1 MTNFLMRISFK
12 HLFIIALTLIAADAR
27 AQAKELSFSNNNPS
41 DPIRQFAIEE
51 LKVHLASVGINEKNT
66 RFDFSFIKD
75 GQLENGAFSY
85 TIQHASKKINV
96 VFSGQDETSML
107 HAVHGFL
114 EHLGFQ
120 FEFTGTIAPASIQ
133 SDTLSNR
140 RYTTIPFARWR
151 GIRQHVNFPMDI
163 SSYPIEEAKTYLK
176 NMIRMRFNKLAVH
189 SYPNLWH
196 EVQTGDSIE
205 YAGNFFYNRP
215 HEIPSIPVI
224 KNNIRFNDKYF
235 VIPAIEPH
243 YADRIRKSAM
253 AVDWMK
259 ELLTYAKSIG
269 LRIQF
274 SVEPRTRGDVNYIL
288 DNCKSAIQNY
298 PMIDELE
305 VITEELGGWGDACT
319 DTAVRNALV
328 SHFGKSVLEDTLV
341 TNVIRKN
348 QTDLDNLVN
357 QLGRNIEAVKML
369 NTMPMVASGKIS
381 LKLGIYCTIQPYA
394 AMAYHLVRKYMPSTE
409 LTIMPGHGSVRT
421 ANNFGKVQA
430 TATDLAKTTVFS
442 WIEFDGLMFTQQNP
456 IAGIESLVN
465 DLRNRNKTQQVNAI
479 IFNHW
484 RTAENRTAA
493 KYAALT
499 SLLGPIKRDDFYT
512 SYAKGLGIADT
523 KTYVANMNKLE
534 EIDQLSTNDLPNV
547 GFCWVGAWLQGAP
560 YTWMNRSMLQK
571 VNNMYDS
578 VGASLEEIKK
588 YTSNTAGKTYLD
600 FLCNRIG
607 TSSLYLKAFSAGA
620 AIQTIEKDG
629 SGKYAASAPAKAT
642 NICNQ
647 SLLLFE
653 KYMEMHARMMPD
665 RGTEGTL
672 INLWHG
678 PMYGLK
684 VLRKTIGNIPMDAPV
699 KEEKSSDAPPL
710 PILIKKG

>member
-1 MTNFLMRISFK
+1 MSLK
-12 HLFIIALTLIAADAR
+12 HLLFIALTWIAADAR
-27 AQAKELSFSNNNPS
+27 SQANKISFSNYNTSNP
-41 DPIRQFAIEE
+41 ILQFATEE
-51 LKVHLASVGINEKNT
+51 LKVHLGNKAIIQKQTS
-66 RFDFSFIKD
+66 FYFSFNKN
-75 GQLENGAFSY
+75 GQLKNGAFSY
-85 TIQHASKKINV
+85 TIQHAPKIINV
-96 VFSGQDETSML
+96 VFSGEDETAMV

-120 FEFTGTIAPASIQ
+120 FEFTGTIPPASIQ
-133 SDTLSNR
+133 ADTLRSGK
-140 RYTTIPFARWR
+140 YTTVPFARWR

-196 EVQTGDSIE
+196 EVHTGDSIE

-235 VIPAIEPH
+235 VIPAIEP
-243 YADRIRKSAM
+243 YYGDRIRKSAM

-259 ELLTYAKSIG
+259 ELLSYAKSIG

-274 SVEPRTRGDVNYIL
+274 SVEPRNRGDVNYIL
-288 DNCKSAIQNY
+288 DNCRSAVQNY

-305 VITEELGGWGDACT
+305 VITEELGGWGNTCS
-319 DTAVRNALV
+319 DTAVRKALA
-328 SHFGKSVLEDTLV
+328 SHFGKEVLEDTLV

-348 QTDLDNLVN
+348 QTDLDNLVH
-357 QLGRNIEAVKML
+357 QLGRNIEAVRIINKDPL
-369 NTMPMVASGKIS
+369 FASGKIS
-381 LKLGIYCTIQPYA
+381 LKLGVYCTIQPYA
-394 AMAYHLVRKYMPSTE
+394 AMAYHLVRKYMPTTE

-421 ANNFGKVQA
+421 ANNFAKVKA
-430 TATDLAKTTVFS
+430 SPSDLAKTTVFS

-465 DLRNRNKTQQVNAI
+465 DLDLRNKGQQVNAI

-499 SLLGPIKRDDFYT
+499 SLLGPIKPDDFYT
-512 SYAKGLGIADT
+512 SYAKRLGIADT
-523 KTYVANMNKLE
+523 KAFAANMKKLE

-547 GFCWVGAWLQGAP
+547 GFCWIGAWLQGAP
-560 YTWMNRSMLQK
+560 YTWMNRTMLQK
-571 VNNMYDS
+571 VNNLYDS
-578 VGASLEEIKK
+578 VGASLKK
-588 YTSNTAGKTYLD
+588 INNSVSNPAGRAYLD
-600 FLCNRIG
+600 FLCNRVG

-620 AIQTIEKDG
+620 AIQSIEKDG
-629 SGKYAASAPAKAT
+629 AGKYAEAAAERAAT
-642 NICNQ
+642 ICNEA
-647 SLLLFE
+647 LTLFGS
-653 KYMEMHARMMPD
+653 YMKLHTQMMPD

-684 VLRKTIGNIPMDAPV
+684 VLRKTIGNIPMDAPI

>member
-1 MTNFLMRISFK
+1 MTNFLMRIP
-12 HLFIIALTLIAADAR
+12 FIYICLIALALTATGTM
-27 AQAKELSFSNNNPS
+27 AQPKEIHFSNNNRENS
-41 DPIRQFAIEE
+41 ILQFAIEE
-51 LKVHLASVGINEKNT
+51 LRLHLGSVAFSKKST
-66 RFDFSFIKD
+66 RLDFSFKRD
-75 GQLENGAFSY
+75 VTLKNGAFRY
-85 TIQHASKKINV
+85 KILQTPEKIIV
-96 VFSGQDETSML
+96 GFSGIDETAML

-120 FEFTGTIAPASIQ
+120 FEFTGTIPPSIIHT
-133 SDTLSNR
+133 DTLSNGN
-140 RYTTIPFARWR
+140 YTTIPFARWR

-163 SSYPIEEAKTYLK
+163 SSYPIEEAKVYLK

-196 EVQTGDSIE
+196 EVHTGDSIE

-215 HEIPSIPVI
+215 HEIPAIPII

-235 VIPAIEPH
+235 VIPAIEP
-243 YADRIRKSAM
+243 YYTDRGRKSAM
-253 AVDWMK
+253 AVNWMS
-259 ELLTYAKSIG
+259 ELLSYAKSIG

-274 SVEPRTRGDVNYIL
+274 SVEPRRRGDINYIL
-288 DNCKSAIQNY
+288 DNCRSAVQNY

-305 VITEELGGWGDACT
+305 VITEELGGWGNTCS

-328 SHFGKSVLEDTLV
+328 NYFGKEVLEDTLI

-348 QTDLDNLVN
+348 QTDLDNLVH
-357 QLGRNIEAVKML
+357 QMGRNIEAIKIINKDPVF
-369 NTMPMVASGKIS
+369 ASGRTS
-381 LKLGIYCTIQPYA
+381 LKLGVYCTIQPYA
-394 AMAYHLVRKYMPSTE
+394 AMAYYLARKYMPTTE
-409 LTIMPGHGSVRT
+409 VTIMPGHGSVRT
-421 ANNFGKVQA
+421 ANHFAKVQA
-430 TATDLAKTTVFS
+430 TASDLAKTTVFS

-456 IAGIESLVN
+456 IAGIASLVN
-465 DLRNRNKTQQVNAI
+465 DLGARNKGQQVNAI

-499 SLLGPIKRDDFYT
+499 SLLGPIKKDDFYT
-512 SYAKGLGIADT
+512 SYAKKIGIADT
-523 KTYVANMNKLE
+523 AAFADNMKKLE

-560 YTWMNRSMLQK
+560 YTWMNRNMLQK

-578 VGASLEEIKK
+578 VGRSMEEIK
-588 YTSNTAGKTYLD
+588 NAVNNPAGQAYLD

-607 TSSLYLKAFSAGA
+607 TSSLYLRAFSAGA
-620 AIQTIEKDG
+620 VIQSIEKDE
-629 SGKYAASAPAKAT
+629 SGKYSASAAARAT
-642 NICNQ
+642 SICNQ
-647 SLLLFE
+647 ALSIFE
-653 KYMEMHARMMPD
+653 KYMEMHTRKMPD

-684 VLRKTIGNIPMDAPV
+684 VLRKNIGNTPMDALI